1 MNTQKKQN
9 NTYIDYKAIREMG
22 KRIDCTIVEADFNT
36 SHPNPYRINN
46 TAADINRYKMRAKN
60 GKWLLCVKD

>member
-22 KRIDCTIVEADFNT
+22 KRIDCTIVKADFNT
-36 SHPNPYRINN
+36 NHPNPYRIDY
-46 TAADINRYKMRAKN
+46 TVADISRYKTRTKI
-60 GKWLLCVKD
+60 GGRL